1 MTEANGAAREKPS
14 VYHENPVIVNEALGT
29 IFLGLLSLVLLVALL
44 RSEGARRRLLG
55 QMAADSDG
63 NGAAAVGEMSG

>member
-1 MTEANGAAREKPS
+1 MTEANGAARAKPS
-14 VYHENPVIVNEALGT
+14 VYHENPVIVNEVLGT

-44 RSEGARRRLLG
+44 RSEGARRRLLR

-63 NGAAAVGEMSG
+63 NGAAAVGETSG